1 MNPSAASQLEY
12 QTGQYRRVSLGQRI
26 DKLSGLETLDLS
38 VAEPQPTNHLKLV
51 AGKGVQ
57 NWFQQWLKFF
67 ASLKLAPSQ
76 AIWVQAKETSQG
88 TGWQLGT
95 HRKGLQIELQLP
107 QKHGVVLIL
116 EMART
121 KSNEQF
127 DQPVILTINGQE
139 WWLEIDPH
147 NLNFH
152 KQSWYLPH
160 YLMQAGTN
168 MLSLRL
174 APEATTEVLVK
185 AAAVMRFEIE
195 KQKRGNWCWAA
206 VTNSLLSFF
215 DADNGM
221 TQCDIVRECFGV
233 TPGYQTETD
242 CCQHSRRTECNRD
255 YELDQAL
262 DLMQLRASCCNY
274 PLTLD
279 EIREQINQG
288 VPVAARIAWRG
299 GGGHF
304 VIITAVV
311 TDPRN
316 DEQTW
321 LRVANPKDQAAS
333 YIPYQ
338 TFLTKYGGDGEW
350 THSYLFEKHRKP
362 QA

>member
-12 QTGQYRRVSLGQRI
+12 QTGQHRRVSLGQTR
-26 DKLSGLETLDLS
+26 DKLSGLETLDLA
-38 VAEPQPTNHLKLV
+38 VAEPEPTAHLKL
-51 AGKGVQ
+51 AASQGAQ
-57 NWFQQWLKFF
+57 NLFQPLLRLA
-67 ASLKLAPSQ
+67 ASLKPGSSQ
-76 AIWVQAKETSQG
+76 KARFQTKDTARGKA
-88 TGWQLGT
+88 WQLGT
-95 HRKGLQIELQLP
+95 HKEGLQIELQLP

-121 KSNEQF
+121 QPNEQF
-127 DQPVILTINGQE
+127 DQPVILAINDHE
-139 WWLEIDPH
+139 WSLEIDPQ
-147 NLNFH
+147 NLKFH

-160 YLMQAGTN
+160 YLMKVGAN
-168 MLSLRL
+168 LLSLRRS
-174 APEATTEVLVK
+174 PEVTTEVLVK

-195 KQKRGNWCWAA
+195 QQKRGNWCWAA

-215 DADNGM
+215 DSENGM
-221 TQCDIVRECFGV
+221 TQCEIVKECFGV

-242 CCQHSRRTECNRD
+242 CCQHSGRTECNRD

-299 GGGHF
+299 GGAHF

-311 TDPRN
+311 TDPK
-316 DEQTW
+316 DDHQTW

-338 TFLTKYGGDGEW
+338 TFVTKYQGSGEW
-350 THSYLFEKHRKP
+350 THSYLFEKQRN
-362 QA
+362 AEA